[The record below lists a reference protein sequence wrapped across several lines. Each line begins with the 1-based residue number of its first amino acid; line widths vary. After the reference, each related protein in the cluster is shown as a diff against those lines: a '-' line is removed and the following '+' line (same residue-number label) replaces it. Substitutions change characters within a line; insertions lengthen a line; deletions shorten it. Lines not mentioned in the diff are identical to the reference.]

1 MQQIFNFL
9 IKNRNLLLYILLVVT
24 GLTFTIQNHSYHR
37 NSFIHSTGAFT
48 GYFLDKQTSVSSYFS
63 LDEENAKLREENAKL
78 RMLVGDQSD
87 SLLNNTIV
95 FYNVKKSPF
104 EVFPARVIKNRYAYR
119 DNFLTIDIGEQEGI
133 EEDMGVIT
141 TNGILGV
148 IDKVGARYSR
158 VISVL
163 NSEISLNAQ
172 IKGTNTIGSLTWDG
186 SSPYMMNLEDVPRLA
201 KVVKG
206 DTIITGQQSAT
217 FPPDIMIGVVKEA
230 LLIDNGNRY
239 KIDVELF
246 NDMTNVGTAYVIRNR
261 DLQEIQEI
269 DNLEEDE

>member
-9 IKNRNLLLYILLVVT
+9 IKNRNLLLYLLLVVT
-24 GLTFTIQNHSYHR
+24 GLIFTVQNHSYHR

-95 FYNVKKSPF
+95 FYNAKKSPF

-148 IDKVGARYSR
+148 IDKVGTRYSR

-172 IKGTNTIGSLTWDG
+172 IKGTNTIGSLTWNG

-206 DTIITGQQSAT
+206 DTIITGQQSTT

-230 LLIDNGNRY
+230 QLIDNGSRY
-239 KIDVELF
+239 NIEVLLF
-246 NDMTNVGTAYVIRNR
+246 NDMTNVGTAYVIKNK
-261 DLQEIQEI
+261 DLKEIELL
-269 DNLEEDE
+269 DNLESDE

>member
-9 IKNRNLLLYILLVVT
+9 IKNRNLLLYVLLVVT
-24 GLTFTIQNHSYHR
+24 GLTFTVQNHSYHR

-95 FYNVKKSPF
+95 FYNAKKSPF

-148 IDKVGARYSR
+148 IDKVGTRYSR

-206 DTIITGQQSAT
+206 DTIISGQQSTT

-230 LLIDNGNRY
+230 QLIDNGSRY
-239 KIDVELF
+239 NIEVLLF
-246 NDMTNVGTAYVIRNR
+246 NDMTNVGTAYVIKNK
-261 DLQEIQEI
+261 DLKEIELL
-269 DNLEEDE
+269 DNLESDE

>member
-9 IKNRNLLLYILLVVT
+9 IKNRNLLLYLLLAFI
-24 GLTFTIQNHSYHR
+24 GLIFTVQNHSYHR

-48 GYFLDKQTSVSSYFS
+48 GYFLEKQSSVSSYFD
-63 LDEENAKLREENAKL
+63 LDDENQLLREENAKL
-78 RMLVGDQSD
+78 RMLLGDQAD
-87 SLLNNTIV
+87 SLLSSSVV
-95 FYNVKKSPF
+95 FYNSSKTPF

-119 DNFLTIDIGEQEGI
+119 DNFLTIDIGAQEDI
-133 EEDMGVIT
+133 KEDMGVIT

-148 IDKVGARYSR
+148 VDKVGSRYSR

-172 IKGTNTIGSLTWDG
+172 IKGTNTIGSLTWNG
-186 SSPYMMNLEDVPRLA
+186 NSPYLMNLEDVPRLA

-206 DTIITGQQSAT
+206 DTIITGQQSTT
-217 FPPDIMIGVVKEA
+217 FPPDILIGVVKDA
-230 LLIDNGNRY
+230 QLIDNGSRY
-239 KIDVELF
+239 KIDVQLF

-261 DLQEIQEI
+261 DLEEIQEI
-269 DNLEEDE
+269 NNLEEDE